1 MSAENN
7 IAKILARTRFW
18 SRKFYKLQ
26 PKNYDKRIRQ
36 VESLSTV
43 FKGVIGLFLSPA
55 RSRHARYLYVL
66 EGTRNLPYLHN
77 VPNSSIALL
86 GSWSERKIA
95 RDCGFGFY
103 WAFPIVSA
111 VELASRY
118 RITLFLALQLK
129 AWLVFVR
136 FNQPLFILTYEDT
149 QPLGAFLSQ
158 VSKSRLST
166 GCSYAICIQHGFFTK
181 TQIGLPIDGSFTPY
195 NFIWDN
201 GQANI
206 IKCDRS
212 TAYVIGPPV
221 TTFCDSQPI
230 KQIVLVG
237 SGTNDSGSDDYDSLL
252 SFFSSVYFLLPLDIR
267 SRVFYRP
274 HPNECSSR
282 ELLKRLEA
290 LFGSIDLRAKVNCLS
305 SPRSIFIG
313 SVSSLLYEAEYCG
326 HVSIAINGI
335 SKYEELAFQPSY
347 QYGLNDIELVLSKII
362 QLINNQGKSSHR
374 FSLPGYSFDSAI
386 MDISSV
392 NN

>member
-1 MSAENN
+1 MKAGND
-7 IAKILARTRFW
+7 IAKILARTHFW
-18 SRKFYKLQ
+18 SRNFYKLH
-26 PKNYDKRIRQ
+26 PKNYDKRISQ
-36 VESLSTV
+36 VDFLPTV

-55 RSRHARYLYVL
+55 RSKHARYLYVL

-77 VPNSSIALL
+77 VSNSSIALL

-95 RDCGFGFY
+95 RDSGFGFY

-129 AWLVFVR
+129 AWFAFIR
-136 FNQPLFILTYEDT
+136 SNQSLFILTYEDT

-158 VSKSRLST
+158 ASKSKLST

-181 TQIGLPIDGSFTPY
+181 TQIGLAIDGSFTRY
-195 NFIWDN
+195 NFIWDP

-221 TTFCDSQPI
+221 TTICDSQAI
-230 KQIVLVG
+230 TQIVLVG
-237 SGTNDSGSDDYDSLL
+237 SGTNESGSDDYDSLL
-252 SFFSSVYFLLPLDIR
+252 SFFSSVYSLLPLAIR

-290 LFGSIDLRAKVNCLS
+290 LFGSIDLRTKLNCLS
-305 SPRSIFIG
+305 SSRSIFIG

-326 HVSIAINGI
+326 HISIAISGI

-347 QYGLNDIELVLSKII
+347 QYSRNDIELVSSKII

-374 FSLPGYSFDSAI
+374 FSFPAYSFESAI
-386 MDISSV
+386 MDIASV
-392 NN
+392 TN